1 MKLKDVI
8 KDFDIEEKNL
18 TYYGND
24 FAKVENVA
32 GKKNGKLIL
41 VTAMTSNK
49 LGVGKTTVS
58 IGLCDALNQLGN
70 KSILSL
76 REPSMGP
83 VFGVKGGA
91 TGGGKASL
99 RNSDSINLHFTG
111 DFHAVAQANNLL
123 SSIIDNHIFQGNE
136 LGIDKIFFKRCLD
149 VNDRSLRDITY
160 KIGDKTY
167 RTGFN
172 ITAASEVM
180 AICCL
185 SKSLKELEKNL
196 GEILVGTNKNGKP
209 IFAKDLKA
217 EKSMT
222 VLLKDAMKPN
232 LTLTEEG
239 SLAAVHFG
247 PFANIAHGASS
258 VVATDFALSHSDY
271 AVTEA
276 GFGSDLG
283 GEKFFD
289 ITSNVLKKKVAAT
302 VLVVTI
308 GVMKE
313 QKNFDFGLENV
324 KKHIL
329 NLRDVFKTN
338 LVVAINKHTKDSKSD
353 IEKIKLLCWDL
364 DVPCVVCEPF
374 TKGGKGCS
382 ELAKEVLL
390 ATEKKQNTKTV
401 YSVKEDIKTKIEKI
415 AKTVYGAEKVTYFK
429 QAEEKIAFA
438 EKMGKNFYVNIAK
451 TQFSFSDD
459 KKLVGAPTGFE
470 MKVKD
475 IEIRNGANMIVA
487 IAGNIVLMPGLAKKS
502 NYLDIKL
509 SSSGKIDGIF

>member
-1 MKLKDVI
+1 MKIAEVLKE
-8 KDFDIEEKNL
+8 FDIEEKNV

-24 FAKVENVA
+24 FAKVDNVA
-32 GKKNGKLIL
+32 GKKKGKLVL

-49 LGVGKTTVS
+49 MGVGKTTVS
-58 IGLCDALNQLGN
+58 IGLCDALNRLGN

-83 VFGVKGGA
+83 VFGIKGGA
-91 TGGGKASL
+91 TGGGKSSL
-99 RNSDSINLHFTG
+99 RNSDAINLHFTG

-123 SSIIDNHIFQGNE
+123 SSIVDNHIFQGNE
-136 LGIDKIFFKRCLD
+136 LKIDKILFKRCLD

-160 KIGDKTY
+160 KIGEKVY

-185 SKSLKELEKNL
+185 SKSLKELERNL
-196 GEILVGTNKNGKP
+196 GEIIVGTNSAGKP
-209 IFAKDLKA
+209 VYAKDLKA
-217 EKSMT
+217 EKAMT
-222 VLLKDAMKPN
+222 VILKDALKPN
-232 LTLTEEG
+232 LVLTEEG

-258 VVATDFALSHSDY
+258 LVATDFALSHSDY

-289 ITSNVLKKKVAAT
+289 ITANVLKKKVDAT
-302 VLVVTI
+302 VLVVSA
-308 GVMKE
+308 GVMRE
-313 QKNFDFGLENV
+313 QKNFDYGLENV
-324 KKHIL
+324 KKHIQ
-329 NLRDVFKTN
+329 NLKDVFKTN
-338 LVVAINKHTKDSKSD
+338 LVVAINKHSKDSKKD
-353 IEKIKLLCWDL
+353 LEKISLLCWDL

-374 TKGGKGCS
+374 TKGGKGC
-382 ELAKEVLL
+382 ENLAKEVVL
-390 ATEKKQNTKTV
+390 AANKKQCTKTV
-401 YSVKEDIKTKIEKI
+401 YTIKEDIKIKIEKI
-415 AKTVYGAEKVTYFK
+415 AKTIYGAEKVTYFK
-429 QAEEKIAFA
+429 QAEDKIAYA
-438 EKMGKNFYVNIAK
+438 EKLGKNFYVNIAK

-459 KKLVGAPTGFE
+459 KKLMGAPTGFE
-470 MKVKD
+470 MKIKD

-509 SSSGKIDGIF
+509 TSSGKIDGIF